1 MKGFAAFGVE
11 HFRVF
16 AAFGVGR
23 FRVFAAFG
31 VDWGWR
37 GLRPPAGAIGRA
49 MCLRRP
55 YFWKDEGGSGA

>member
-31 VDWGWR
+31 VDWRVARPQAPCGR
-37 GLRPPAGAIGRA
+37 HRSRHVPPAAVFLER
-49 MCLRRP
+49 
-55 YFWKDEGGSGA
+55 

>member
-23 FRVFAAFG
+23 FRVFRPQAPCG
-31 VDWGWR
+31 RHRSRHV
-37 GLRPPAGAIGRA
+37 PPAAVFLER
-49 MCLRRP
+49 
-55 YFWKDEGGSGA
+55 